1 MSNKIKIEKTEE
13 EVTYS
18 NITTTHTFKVNGKTV
33 RVYCYDKQDRE
44 QSDYENDTSV
54 DENDI
59 EALTDEEH
67 EIFGEDLNEWLD
79 LKVGDKKEL
88 DGFEAE

>member
-1 MSNKIKIEKTEE
+1 MTNKIKIEKTEE
-13 EVTYS
+13 EITYS
-18 NITTTHTFKVNGKTV
+18 ETTTTHTFKVNGKEV
-33 RVYCYDKQDRE
+33 RVYTYNKQDME
-44 QSDYENDTSV
+44 QSNYYNDTNV

-67 EIFGEDLNEWLD
+67 EFFGEDLQEWLD

-88 DGFEAE
+88 DGFEE